1 MQAADGMAYLHS
13 SKPPTLHRDLRCAN
27 IFISNNDVVKV
38 SYLNFLK
45 VVFYENNQSMDF
57 FKMGMKSFIS
67 IILLKSIYIH
77 TIINDFA
84 VFIID

>member
-38 SYLNFLK
+38 SYLNPNQ
-45 VVFYENNQSMDF
+45 VFYEGNKAMEF
-57 FKMGMKSFIS
+57 
-67 IILLKSIYIH
+67 L
-77 TIINDFA
+77 IIN
-84 VFIID
+84 IDN